1 MDVMTI
7 ATSMLE
13 RGFEEVNICKWKQA
27 NEDFTDIAMDNAE
40 VEKLA
45 KEEK

>member
-27 NEDFTDIAMDNAE
+27 NEDFTD
-40 VEKLA
+40 LRRLLQWTTQR
-45 KEEK
+45 